1 MPRPTAAQLF
11 YGSATVVVSTIAML
25 LLSQTSTGRGIAVI
39 ATAAL
44 ALGLLVALTAAN
56 PRRRGRHAAP
66 GEAAASTARTPAV
79 SAGVAEITSGTT
91 PATMPGAVSGP
102 VPADAPAAA
111 RVPEPRTA
119 AVEQPVLP
127 RR

>member
-39 ATAAL
+39 TTAAL
-44 ALGLLVALTAAN
+44 ALGLLVALTAAS

-66 GEAAASTARTPAV
+66 AGTARATARTPLV
-79 SAGVAEITSGTT
+79 SPGVTEIT
-91 PATMPGAVSGP
+91 PANAPRSAPEP
-102 VPADAPAAA
+102 VPADAAAAA
-111 RVPEPRTA
+111 RVTESRTA
-119 AVEQPVLP
+119 AVEQPVHH
-127 RR
+127 